1 MQGKLPNF
9 KVMKIGY
16 IFLIPIWFL
25 SQNKASK
32 PFGIVIHGGAGNIT
46 EEYIQRSGKKD
57 ALMQTLQAALDSGY
71 AVLEKGGKAMDAVVK
86 AITLLEDSPL
96 FNAGRGAVWNAEGEV
111 ELDASLMDGS
121 TLNAGAVCGVKKIRN
136 PILAA
141 RMVMEKTKHVMIC
154 GHSTEQLWVQ
164 NGGTLTPNAWF
175 IDTSGWIKWKQ
186 RLHKKY
192 GTVGAVALDKNGDV
206 AAGTSTGGMQDKMPG
221 RVGDAP
227 VIGAGTYA
235 DNQSC
240 AVSCT
245 GHGEMFIRMHVASKI
260 SDLIKYK
267 NLKLL
272 DAVKVVIHQ
281 ELPKIQGTGGV
292 IAIDAK
298 GNIAMDFNTE
308 GMYRGFKHSE
318 KGSEVLILKK

>member
-1 MQGKLPNF
+1 
-9 KVMKIGY
+9 MKIGY
-16 IFLIPIWFL
+16 IFLIPLWLI
-25 SQNKASK
+25 SQNKTNK
-32 PFGIVIHGGAGNIT
+32 PFGILIHGGAGNIT

-57 ALMQTLQAALDSGY
+57 ALMQTLQSALDSGY
-71 AVLEKGGKAMDAVVK
+71 AVLERGGKAMDAVVK
-86 AITLLEDSPL
+86 AITILEDSPL
-96 FNAGRGAVWNAEGEV
+96 FNAGRGSVWNAEGEV
-111 ELDASLMDGS
+111 EMDASLMDGS
-121 TLNAGAVCGVKKIRN
+121 TLNAGAVCGVQKIRN
-136 PILAA
+136 PIMAA

-154 GHSTEQLWVQ
+154 GNSTEQLWVQ

-192 GTVGAVALDKNGDV
+192 GTVGAVALDKDGNV

-267 NLKLL
+267 NLKLQ

-298 GNIAMDFNTE
+298 GNMAMDFNTE
-308 GMYRGFKHSE
+308 GMYRGVKHSE
-318 KGSEVLILKK
+318 KGSEVLIFKK